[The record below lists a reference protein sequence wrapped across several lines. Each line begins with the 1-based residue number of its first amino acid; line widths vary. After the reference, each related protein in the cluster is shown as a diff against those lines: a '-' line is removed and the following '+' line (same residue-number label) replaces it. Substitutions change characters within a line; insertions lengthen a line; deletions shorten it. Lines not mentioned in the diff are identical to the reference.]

1 MKNNAQNIILT
12 ILASAALFSSAAFA
26 SSTQTASL
34 EEAVSIDLAFVT
46 HLDLG
51 MAEQDVYVEL
61 EPGSGEVYRVTAGFH
76 NLNAPLYTAKDYI
89 AHDPFN
95 PENIGPYQK
104 GNAMG
109 MTVGEWLKH
118 TGKGTYTYT
127 EGEGTLELKFT
138 GLVPNGV
145 YTIWHAFLP
154 ATPPVPF
161 TGTLDLPLGA
171 SDGSESVFTADAN
184 GNMEVVHSFKPG
196 LEFSDV
202 WTMAILALNY
212 HSDGKTYGGHPG
224 SFGDKSHIQS
234 VAILPAR
241 EGIN

>member
-1 MKNNAQNIILT
+1 MKNNAKNIILS
-12 ILASAALFSSAAFA
+12 ILASAALLSSAAQA
-26 SSTQTASL
+26 SSTETPSQQ
-34 EEAVSIDLAFVT
+34 EAVSIDLAFVT

-61 EPGSGEVYRVTAGFH
+61 EKGSGEVYRVTAGFH
-76 NLNAPLYTAKDYI
+76 NMDAPLYAAADYI

-109 MTVGEWLKH
+109 LTVGQWLKH

-127 EGEGTLELKFT
+127 DGEGKLMLKFT
-138 GLVPNGV
+138 GLVPNGT

-184 GNMEVVHSFKPG
+184 GNMEVEHTFKPG

-224 SFGDKSHIQS
+224 SFGDKAHIQS

-241 EGIN
+241 QGIN